1 MTGCARRTCWG
12 RERRSRSAIATCR
25 LPAELNRPAEVVMLP
40 DFALLGTFAL
50 AATAIVVSPGPDTML
65 ILRAAL
71 TSGRG
76 AGFAAVSG
84 VQLGLGVH
92 TALAAAGVST
102 LIAASPFLFKT
113 LAVTGAC
120 YLAWLG
126 VQGFRSGGR
135 LVVGAAQVVTVG
147 RACRDALLCNVLN
160 PKVIVLFLALYPN
173 FIDTGRG
180 HVARQ
185 VAILSAILLMINVAW
200 QTGLVLGA
208 DFARRWL
215 VRPVVQRAIGQGTG
229 AILLAFAAAMLWE
242 HVARTWLMS
251 PI

>member
-1 MTGCARRTCWG
+1 
-12 RERRSRSAIATCR
+12 
-25 LPAELNRPAEVVMLP
+25 MLLDP
-40 DFALLGTFAL
+40 ALLGTFAL

-71 TSGRG
+71 ISGRG

-92 TALAAAGVST
+92 TALAAAGVSA
-102 LIAASPFLFKT
+102 LIASSPFLFKA
-113 LAVTGAC
+113 LAVAGAC

-126 VQGFRSGGR
+126 MQGFRSSGR
-135 LVVGAAQVVTVG
+135 LAVGAAKVQTIG
-147 RACRDALLCNVLN
+147 RACRDALFCNVLN

-173 FIDTGRG
+173 FIDTSRG

-185 VAILSAILLMINVAW
+185 VAILSAVLLLINVAW

-215 VRPVVQRAIGQGTG
+215 MRPVVQRSIGQLTG

-242 HVARTWLMS
+242 HVAWTS
-251 PI
+251 VTSQI